1 MKATFSFTETEL
13 TAESTCNAV
22 APYEFDDPGRGRRR
36 SISETDPR
44 FSMAISLFVPPSLS
58 RSAWLGVTRGR
69 WRVIYNGRINVFHFA
84 ATLSPTTIT
93 HSPCRRAADS
103 VPTRRPHSSSV

>member
-36 SISETDPR
+36 SISETLTPDLESNLHAP
-44 FSMAISLFVPPSLS
+44 SLFLSLPPSLAP
-58 RSAWLGVTRGR
+58 RGV
-69 WRVIYNGRINVFHFA
+69 A
-84 ATLSPTTIT
+84 
-93 HSPCRRAADS
+93 
-103 VPTRRPHSSSV
+103 